1 MILPKS
7 AWNVITRCTWE
18 KLAMLFGSIM
28 ITLKTGDVDGSHS
41 PVNFLK
47 ERAREGQGGIK
58 ACGSSMF

>member
-7 AWNVITRCTWE
+7 AWNVITICTWE

-28 ITLKTGDVDGSHS
+28 ITLKTGDVDCSHS

-47 ERAREGQGGIK
+47 GSEGRAGRD
-58 ACGSSMF
+58 